1 MSSEKKKT
9 QDLLR
14 AARDAAQADGGLVLS
29 APALPSP
36 PMPVEAPVTAP
47 ANDDRGPDA
56 IASPE
61 IRESRESLPMPSVER
76 KVHAGDPADVGE
88 RTSTER
94 TASSD
99 DDTPTQRMSVPEPPR
114 RALPTPERPARR
126 RPFTSLPETS
136 DDWRDRYKVRVRPTV
151 KRAPVVHRPQ
161 SVQVC
166 QELADDF
173 GRLLELLDPDTK
185 PHQRRATSN
194 SAILRLAIGELSTRY
209 RRRTSQELLA
219 RIRSKA
225 VRGRETTV
233 RINYA
238 LEAEQWSKLQT
249 WLLELNA
256 MPPLKPVIG
265 LAHPAEVALEELI
278 PRLIG
283 SASEP
288 ELFDRL
294 KASAVRGEGD

>member
-29 APALPSP
+29 SPALSSKPL
-36 PMPVEAPVTAP
+36 PVEPPVTAP
-47 ANDDRGPDA
+47 ANDGRGPL
-56 IASPE
+56 ASPE
-61 IRESRESLPMPSVER
+61 IRETRESLPMPSVER
-76 KVHAGDPADVGE
+76 EVPAADPADVGE
-88 RTSTER
+88 RSATER
-94 TASSD
+94 TTISD
-99 DDTPTQRMSVPEPPR
+99 DDAPTQRMSVPDLPR

-265 LAHPAEVALEELI
+265 LAHLAEVALEELI